1 MAEASLHCY
10 TRREHAELV
19 LAFEGTLDM
28 ATAPRA
34 IDVLQQFIAEHGP
47 DVVLDMARLDFID
60 SKGVGALLSGVKA
73 AREAGGKFYL
83 LNPATPVKKIL
94 EMCGLQSLFPPAPER
109 KPEPAPEAP
118 EPAARPRAAVAG
130 SAPRTTSPR
139 AAGTG
144 TTSRTPRR
152 AA

>member
-1 MAEASLHCY
+1 MAEASLHSY
-10 TRREHAELV
+10 TRREHADLV

-34 IDVLQQFIAEHGP
+34 IEVLQQFIAQHGP
-47 DVVLDMARLDFID
+47 DVTLDMARLDFID

-73 AREAGGKFYL
+73 ARDAGGKFYL

-94 EMCGLQSLFPPAPER
+94 ETCGLQSLFPPPPER
-109 KPEPAPEAP
+109 KPEPAPE
-118 EPAARPRAAVAG
+118 PAAPPSRTRPA
-130 SAPRTTSPR
+130 
-139 AAGTG
+139 AAGTAPRAG
-144 TTSRTPRR
+144 AASRVSRR